1 MIDLEIGTPNVIHN
15 FKGVFL
21 EKSLFTQNG
30 VYRPTQSH
38 ATSGNEANYDRCQW
52 VLNSGCKTC
61 I

>member
-1 MIDLEIGTPNVIHN
+1 MLFMTLKAFFSKSH
-15 FKGVFL
+15 FL
-21 EKSLFTQNG
+21 TQNG

-61 I
+61 T